1 MIETQPVTAVGQIRT
16 GDVLVIEAK
25 SGVKIIAV
33 AKKVIHQGR
42 PTEEIV
48 ISKKTDHYYHY
59 FIMEMM
65 LSGKSWARNVLR
77 IPGAK
82 MTADTNTVATLKSLE
97 CDHASR

>member
-25 SGVKIIAV
+25 SGVKIIAL
-33 AKKVIHQGR
+33 AKHVIRQGK
-42 PTEEIV
+42 PDEEIV
-48 ISKKTDHYYHY
+48 ISKATNHY

-65 LSGKSWARNVLR
+65 LTGKSWAKNVLR

-82 MTADTNTVATLKSLE
+82 MTADTNTTASLKDLEFVHVA
-97 CDHASR
+97 